1 MDFGFGKDSSFQNTA
16 EYIGMVLGVLALVK
30 AGIRDVDVLIR
41 GDSTAAL
48 AWITEGTMS
57 GPSAINAAVV
67 VTALCIRFG
76 IRPRYSMF
84 LSCLKN
90 HKADNLSRQLEK
102 NKTVRQVMIEN
113 GHEQAP
119 IMDLTSCESTNTLI
133 RMCDPKTKI
142 DQEAEF
148 SVLWQTVRDAMESIT
163 IVPLV

>member
-1 MDFGFGKDSSFQNTA
+1 
-16 EYIGMVLGVLALVK
+16 
-30 AGIRDVDVLIR
+30 
-41 GDSTAAL
+41 
-48 AWITEGTMS
+48 
-57 GPSAINAAVV
+57 
-67 VTALCIRFG
+67 
-76 IRPRYSMF
+76 
-84 LSCLKN
+84 
-90 HKADNLSRQLEK
+90 
-102 NKTVRQVMIEN
+102 MIEN

>member
-1 MDFGFGKDSSFQNTA
+1 
-16 EYIGMVLGVLALVK
+16 MVLGVLALVK

-41 GDSTAAL
+41 GDNTAAL
-48 AWITEGTMS
+48 AWITEGTMG

-67 VTALCIRFG
+67 VTALCIRFV

-84 LSCLKN
+84 LSGLNN

-113 GHEQAP
+113 GHEHAP

-133 RMCDPKTKI
+133 RMCDPKVKI

-148 SVLWQTVRDAMESIT
+148 AVLWQTVRDAMESIT